1 METTVEDG
9 MLIIRATAD
18 DPSDSRCLCAPLD
31 AIASWGELLG
41 TGTDTE
47 TVAAM
52 LQAHERRDSYD
63 PRTGRNSWTGA
74 YEALEA
80 ALNDTATAVSM
91 LNRDGTTGNDPLT
104 AARNATRTE
113 LGLPP
118 IDDAATRTVTL
129 ADTGEDEAP
138 STGITCPTLDADAV
152 RQALTDAT
160 TADALEA
167 ARERFYESLMPQQPQ
182 EQ

>member
-1 METTVEDG
+1 MKTIVEDG
-9 MLIIRATAD
+9 MLIIRTTSD
-18 DPSDSRCLCAPLD
+18 DPPGGHGLCAPLD

-41 TGTDTE
+41 TGSDAE

-52 LQAHERRDSYD
+52 LQAHERRDSCD
-63 PRTGRNSWTGA
+63 PQTGRNAWTGA

-80 ALNDTATAVSM
+80 ALDDTATAVSM
-91 LNRDGTTGNDPLT
+91 LNQDGTTENDPLT
-104 AARNATRTE
+104 AARNATRAK

-118 IDDAATRTVTL
+118 IDDAAVQAITL
-129 ADTGEDEAP
+129 AAADGDGTDP
-138 STGITCPTLDADAV
+138 STGIACPTLDTDAV

-167 ARERFYESLMPQQPQ
+167 ARERFYESLMPAQ